1 MARDRFLKV
10 YAASHGATRGVGSI
24 SVRRGEEGR
33 GGARARWGS
42 NAEIL
47 SVAAYVGPARVLDG
61 SLRGDSLFLVIRR
74 YGLGVNGTLRG
85 EEGIDGRVLRFAA
98 TPWDFSSPWVRRAL
112 ERAAVRASGQGWKL
126 EGALGEENYRFALEL
141 SERGEPR
148 SLGIGQDR
156 GPDVITVRYGPERG
170 YTAGRIPSWIEWSF
184 SGSVVTL
191 RVEDHA
197 PADPEKIRYGTA
209 IDPEW
214 RIVSLDSPA
223 GRNLVAWLLGLSEG
237 GTER

>member
-1 MARDRFLKV
+1 
-10 YAASHGATRGVGSI
+10 VGSL

-33 GGARARWGS
+33 GGARARWGGS
-42 NAEIL
+42 AEIL

-61 SLRGDSLFLVIRR
+61 SLRGDSLFLVLRR
-74 YGLGVNGTLRG
+74 FGMGVTGSLRDL
-85 EEGIDGRVLRFAA
+85 EGIDGRILRFAS
-98 TPWDFSSPWVRRAL
+98 TPWDFSSPEVRRAL

-126 EGALGEENYRFALEL
+126 EGTLGADAHRPEYRFGLEL
-141 SERGEPR
+141 SERGEPQ
-148 SLGIGQDR
+148 SLVIGRDA
-156 GPDVITVRYGPERG
+156 GPDVISIRYGPERA

-214 RIVSLDSPA
+214 RILSLDEPA